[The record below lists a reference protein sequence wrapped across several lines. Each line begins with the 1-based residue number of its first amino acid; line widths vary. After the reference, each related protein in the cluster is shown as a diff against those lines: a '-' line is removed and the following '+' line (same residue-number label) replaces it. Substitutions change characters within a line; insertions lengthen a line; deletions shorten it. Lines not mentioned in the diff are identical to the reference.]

1 MEPMATVE
9 ERLRRLREELTCL
22 VREGEDEEG
31 ILLRRLLAELERL
44 EALRLEGRGAQRAA

>member
-44 EALRLEGRGAQRAA
+44 EALRLEGRGARRAA